1 MKKFIYG
8 IIALIII
15 LLGLNTLV
23 RVTPNDEGIIIFWL
37 TQKLSA
43 ESINPEFEDRGRIG
57 WSAEERVALL
67 GHMTNSIESNNA
79 VEKFLRQKLA
89 SRETMTKEDTRW
101 LITTLNSAISE
112 ASIVP
117 NHALRK
123 VHPDLPKYFRDKY
136 QLGLKK
142 IVKGLTQGDEKEF
155 ARGAQLIG
163 EFKAWGL
170 EHQMSFQYPPK

>member
-1 MKKFIYG
+1 MKKLIYG
-8 IIALIII
+8 ITALIII
-15 LLGLNTLV
+15 LLGVNTLV
-23 RVTPNDEGIIIFWL
+23 RVTPNDEGIFIFWL
-37 TQKLSA
+37 SQKLST
-43 ESINPEFEDRGRIG
+43 ESINPEFEDGGRNG

-67 GHMTNSIESNNA
+67 GHMTNSMESNNA
-79 VEKFLRQKLA
+79 VEKFLRQKLT
-89 SRETMTKEDTRW
+89 SGETMTKEDTRW

-112 ASIVP
+112 ATIVP

-136 QLGLKK
+136 QVGLER
-142 IVKGLTQGDEKEF
+142 IVQGLAQGDEKEL

-170 EHQMSFQYPPK
+170 EHQSSFQYPPK